1 MHRGPIGV
9 AAVPP
14 DYAAD
19 IDIAC
24 RAALLLDSRSELQPS
39 VTQHVGGASAAVLL
53 RSFGTGKALPS
64 RQRVRYLNYLSGH
77 N

>member
-9 AAVPP
+9 TAVPP

-19 IDIAC
+19 IDIA
-24 RAALLLDSRSELQPS
+24 RLTPLILDSRSELQPS
-39 VTQHVGGASAAVLL
+39 VTQHVGGARTAVLL
-53 RSFGTGKALPS
+53 RTFSAGKALPP

-77 N
+77 S